1 MYGTVAYV
9 QAVVEQ
15 SLRSWRSRFA
25 DQKGQGTVEY
35 VALVTLVALV
45 MFGVITAMKTYKF
58 AEGQQLAL
66 LLIKKI
72 EDAVKQVHY

>member
-1 MYGTVAYV
+1 MYE
-9 QAVVEQ
+9 AVEYLTARLGHAGRRLRRRMAGEQ
-15 SLRSWRSRFA
+15 
-25 DQKGQGTVEY
+25 GQGTVEY

-72 EDAVKQVHY
+72 EEAVKQVHY